1 MDRAPIVHQLLGR
14 MANAAARPGGTGMLT
29 SLAGDVR
36 AISPSSY
43 SRTMTAPPLQI
54 DHLVVA
60 ARTLEEGLSFIAAK
74 LGVEMSGGGAHPLMR
89 THNRLL
95 NLWGGVYL
103 EVIAVDPLAPAAVTP
118 RPRLFSLDDPAL
130 LKRLESG
137 PQLVHWVARVERPK
151 LLKRWQAQYPERI
164 PTVVP
169 LTRGS
174 NSWDITVPDDGA
186 FPAWQ
191 GAGDGLLPSLI
202 QWDTPAHPS
211 ATLPETG
218 IALRSLTGY
227 HGRAHLISEQLAWL
241 GASDLMRVEVTDGA
255 PSLVAEFEL
264 PDGSIVTIGEAPMR
278 PESMETE
285 IAALAETAKPARKR
299 ARSKKAAVAAD
310 APEASPAS
318 ADATDAA
325 DVPAETW
332 HDNGQ

>member
-1 MDRAPIVHQLLGR
+1 MTV
-14 MANAAARPGGTGMLT
+14 N
-29 SLAGDVR
+29 SLH
-36 AISPSSY
+36 
-43 SRTMTAPPLQI
+43 I
-54 DHLVVA
+54 DHLVIA
-60 ARTLEEGLSFIAAK
+60 ARTLEEGARFIAGK
-74 LGVEMSGGGAHPLMR
+74 LGCEMSEGGAHPLMR

-95 NLWGGVYL
+95 NLWGGAYL
-103 EVIAVDPLAPAAVTP
+103 EVIAIDPGAAASESP
-118 RPRLFSLDDPAL
+118 RARLFALDDPEL
-130 LKRLESG
+130 RRRIESG
-137 PQLVHWVARVERPK
+137 PQLVHWVARVDRPK
-151 LLKRWQAQYPERI
+151 VLTRWQAQYPARI
-164 PTVVP
+164 PPVVHM
-169 LTRGS
+169 TRGE
-174 NSWDITVPDDGA
+174 NSWNLTVADDGT

-191 GAGDGLLPSLI
+191 AAGDGLLPSLI
-202 QWDTPAHPS
+202 QWDSARHPS

-218 IALRSLTGY
+218 IALRSLTGF

-285 IAALAETAKPARKR
+285 VAALADTAKPARKR
-299 ARSKKAAVAAD
+299 VRSKKAAVATDAPALEGDEVSD

-325 DVPAETW
+325 ADVPAETW

>member
-1 MDRAPIVHQLLGR
+1 
-14 MANAAARPGGTGMLT
+14 
-29 SLAGDVR
+29 
-36 AISPSSY
+36 
-43 SRTMTAPPLQI
+43 MTANSLHI
-54 DHLVVA
+54 DHLVIA
-60 ARTLEEGLSFIAAK
+60 ARTLEEGARFIAGK
-74 LGVEMSGGGAHPLMR
+74 LGCEMIEGGAHPLMR

-103 EVIAVDPLAPAAVTP
+103 EVIAVDPGAAASESP
-118 RPRLFSLDDPAL
+118 RARLFALDDPEL
-130 LKRLESG
+130 RRRLESG
-137 PQLVHWVARVERPK
+137 PQLIHWVARVDRPK
-151 LLKRWQAQYPERI
+151 VLARWQAQYPARI
-164 PTVVP
+164 PPVVHM
-169 LTRGS
+169 TRGE
-174 NSWDITVPDDGA
+174 NSWNLTVADDGT

-191 GAGDGLLPSLI
+191 AAGDGLLPSLI
-202 QWDTPAHPS
+202 QWDSARHPS